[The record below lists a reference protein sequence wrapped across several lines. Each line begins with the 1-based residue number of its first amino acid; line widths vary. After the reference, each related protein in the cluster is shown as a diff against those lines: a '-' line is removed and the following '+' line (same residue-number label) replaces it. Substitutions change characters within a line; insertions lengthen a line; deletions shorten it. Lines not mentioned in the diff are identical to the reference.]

1 MLFNLFKKLQVYE
14 TRESMVA
21 ARTCIEDG
29 AVSLDGGILS
39 ENGIL
44 SLGYGSLSL
53 SDKYCLLHLLYV
65 YNHFC
70 VELLEHDAYCL
81 TR

>member
-44 SLGYGSLSL
+44 SLGYRSLSL
-53 SDKYCLLHLLYV
+53 S
-65 YNHFC
+65 
-70 VELLEHDAYCL
+70 
-81 TR
+81 